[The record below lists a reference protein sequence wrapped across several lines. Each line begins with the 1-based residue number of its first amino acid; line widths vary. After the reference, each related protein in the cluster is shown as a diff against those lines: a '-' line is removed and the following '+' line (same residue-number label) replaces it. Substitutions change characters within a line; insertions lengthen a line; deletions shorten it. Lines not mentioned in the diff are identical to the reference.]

1 MSQTDPQNHRTDW
14 QIDWQTVSADSLLLT
29 WRPQPQA
36 RPMMEEALPQRIRA
50 FRQRLQQAFPAG
62 TFVNLVPA
70 YASLWLQC
78 DLTQTTLA
86 SITHRLDSLLQAPVY
101 DHEILEN
108 ENPDNGRLIELP
120 VCYDPAFGFDLKALA
135 DAKNTTP
142 QALAQRHA
150 EQTYQVHA
158 IGFSPGFAYLGQLP
172 EDLAAPRH
180 AEPRLTVPAGSVA
193 IADRQTAV
201 YPIDT
206 PAGWQIIG
214 RTPLDFSL
222 NNPDNLDRF
231 QVGDR
236 VRFQPIDR
244 ATFDRIQSEQ
254 PMKTEAATPTRI
266 KDTTNGF
273 RVKRN
278 AFGAS
283 IQDDGRIGLQHQGLA
298 PSGALDKTALFAA
311 NWLLNQPL
319 DCAVLEIPMGG
330 CELEAKASTFGVVTG
345 ADLDLRVNGHPQPR
359 YQAFAIHPGD
369 RLHWHRPRQGL
380 FAYFAVS
387 GGWQTPVFFQSR
399 SFNGRENLGQ
409 PLQLKDRLPLLS
421 NQVPPSQTWPE
432 RQLPASLMTLPSSE
446 LTLRFVPAFQWQD
459 FSKSSQQ
466 SLLQQ
471 NVRVSSQSNRIA
483 TRLKPEQPIEVPY
496 QKLLSE
502 PMADGSIQIPPNG
515 EPIVMQADRP
525 TIGGY
530 PKIGTVLPQDLYR
543 LAQAQPG
550 TRIQLQP
557 ISARAAELKQHHWLS
572 FWANKSYF

>member
-1 MSQTDPQNHRTDW
+1 MTPTATHDYQQDGPIDW
-14 QIDWQTVSADSLLLT
+14 QIDWQTVSADSFLLT

-36 RPMMEEALPQRIRA
+36 HPIMAEELPQRIQA
-50 FRQRLQQAFPAG
+50 FRQRLQQALPEG
-62 TFVNLVPA
+62 TFLNLVPA

-78 DLTQTTLA
+78 DLTHTTLQA
-86 SITHRLDSLLQAPVY
+86 ITICLESLTQAPVF
-101 DHEILEN
+101 ET
-108 ENPDNGRLIELP
+108 ENPDNARLIELP
-120 VCYDPAFGFDLKALA
+120 VCYDPIFGFDLKALA
-135 DAKNTTP
+135 EARGISSQT
-142 QALAQRHA
+142 LAQRHA

-180 AEPRLTVPAGSVA
+180 AEPRLSVPAGSVA

-231 QVGDR
+231 RVGDR
-236 VRFQPIDR
+236 VRFRPINR
-244 ATFDRIQSEQ
+244 AMFDRLQAEQSQ
-254 PMKTEAATPTRI
+254 QTQATPT
-266 KDTTNGF
+266 TVVNPTANGF
-273 RVKRN
+273 MVKRN

-283 IQDDGRIGLQHQGLA
+283 IQDGGRIRLQHKGLA

-319 DCAVLEIPMGG
+319 DSAVLEIPMGG
-330 CELEAKASTFGVVTG
+330 CELVAQTSTFGVVTG
-345 ADLDLRVNGHPQPR
+345 ADLGFCLNDQPQPR
-359 YQAFAIHPGD
+359 YQVFSVHPGD
-369 RLHWHRPRQGL
+369 RLHWQTPRQGL

-387 GGWQTPVFFQSR
+387 GGWQTPIFFQSR
-399 SFNGRENLGQ
+399 SHNQRENLGQ
-409 PLQLKDRLPLLS
+409 PLQPGDLLPAETS
-421 NQVPPSQTWPE
+421 PQKPFPE
-432 RQLPASLMTLPSSE
+432 RALPASLMTQPSSPMF
-446 LTLRFVPAFQWQD
+446 LRFVPAFQWRD
-459 FSKSSQQ
+459 FSQASQQ

-471 NVRVSSQSNRIA
+471 PFQVSSQSNRIA
-483 TRLKPEQPIEVPY
+483 TRLKATQTIAVPY

-502 PMADGSIQIPPNG
+502 PMTDGSIQVPPSG

-530 PKIGTVLPQDLYR
+530 PKIGTLLPQDLYR

-550 TRIQLQP
+550 TTVQFQP
-557 ISARAAELKQHHWLS
+557 ISARAAELKQRHWLS
-572 FWANKSYF
+572 FWNNKTHF